1 MDVACGMQQWIA
13 SSPGFHGEIGLAING
28 GAACSDDFA
37 DISWFQALF
46 LEYVG
51 LFDVG
56 VGGGDFPSSCF
67 AAVGGG
73 DGHAGF
79 GTFGELVAVELDE
92 GGDDGDH
99 CLGHGTAEVV
109 AGSVAMPSRREW
121 NLMPRALKSSR
132 SSSRWLVLRPSR
144 SSFQTMT
151 SSPWLRRSSILSDSG
166 RFVLVPLVPW
176 SL

>member
-79 GTFGELVAVELDE
+79 GSWTK
-92 GGDDGDH
+92 
-99 CLGHGTAEVV
+99 AEMMVTI
-109 AGSVAMPSRREW
+109 AWAMAP
-121 NLMPRALKSSR
+121 PR
-132 SSSRWLVLRPSR
+132 SSPGRWRCRLAENG
-144 SSFQTMT
+144 T
-151 SSPWLRRSSILSDSG
+151 
-166 RFVLVPLVPW
+166 
-176 SL
+176 